1 MKNIKLLTSRYPYGV
16 GEQFLEEEIVHWAK
30 WDSACTLEVMPFV
43 KDGNLRYLPKE
54 IRVNESYSFKINY
67 IYFFALIISSFFW
80 KEIIYLIKSKKFS
93 FKNLLKLIKY
103 GILIVQSYNQLK
115 KSGLGTDYIYSY
127 WSNFSSYGALLYKM
141 KKNNVKVVTR
151 IHRFDL
157 YEYLYEKNYMPFKRQ
172 FINEYDAI
180 FVLSQEAR
188 NYLTDNFSVLDAKI
202 ILMPLGVKVDEA
214 IINYEKVSEC
224 IKIVSVSNCIKVKR
238 IDKIIDALKKLEGV
252 TSKKIIWHHYG
263 DGILKNKLIDYASRQ
278 LEKIEFEFKGNI
290 ENSELQKKLVIE
302 KYDLIINASESEGVP
317 VSLMEAMAKKIV
329 PIAPDVGGIRFLV
342 NQQNGFLLDSLC
354 EVEDIYNSVI
364 NYLNLSESEQNYIQY
379 NAFNTINTNYN
390 SEKNYNKFIEYFVR

>member
-16 GEQFLEEEIVHWAK
+16 GEQFLEEEIIHWAK

-43 KDGNLRYLPKE
+43 KDGNLRYLPEE

-67 IYFFALIISSFFW
+67 IYFFALITFSFFW

-103 GILIVQSYNQLK
+103 GVLIVQSYNQLK
-115 KSGLGTDYIYSY
+115 KSVLGTDYIYSY

-157 YEYLYEKNYMPFKRQ
+157 YEDLYEKNYMPFKRQ

-180 FVLSQEAR
+180 FVLSQEGR
-188 NYLTDNFSVLDAKI
+188 SYLTDNFSVLDAKI

-342 NQQNGFLLDSLC
+342 NQQNGFLLDSSC

-364 NYLNLSESEQNYIQY
+364 NYLNLSESEQNYIQS
-379 NAFNTINTNYN
+379 NAFNIINTNYN

>member
-1 MKNIKLLTSRYPYGV
+1 
-16 GEQFLEEEIVHWAK
+16 
-30 WDSACTLEVMPFV
+30 
-43 KDGNLRYLPKE
+43 
-54 IRVNESYSFKINY
+54 
-67 IYFFALIISSFFW
+67 
-80 KEIIYLIKSKKFS
+80 
-93 FKNLLKLIKY
+93 
-103 GILIVQSYNQLK
+103 
-115 KSGLGTDYIYSY
+115 
-127 WSNFSSYGALLYKM
+127 M

-157 YEYLYEKNYMPFKRQ
+157 YEDLYEKNYMPFKRQ

-180 FVLSQEAR
+180 FVLSQEGR
-188 NYLTDNFSVLDAKI
+188 SYLTDNFSVLDAKI

-342 NQQNGFLLDSLC
+342 NQQNGFLLDSSC

-364 NYLNLSESEQNYIQY
+364 NYLNLSESEQNYIQS
-379 NAFNTINTNYN
+379 NAFNIINTNYN

>member
-16 GEQFLEEEIVHWAK
+16 GEQFLEEEIIHWAK

-43 KDGNLRYLPKE
+43 KDGNLRYLPEE

-67 IYFFALIISSFFW
+67 IYFFTLITFSFFW

-103 GILIVQSYNQLK
+103 GVLIVQSFNQLK
-115 KSGLGTDYIYSY
+115 KSVLGTDYIYSY

-157 YEYLYEKNYMPFKRQ
+157 YEDLYEKNYMPFKRQ

-180 FVLSQEAR
+180 FVLSQEGR
-188 NYLTDNFSVLDAKI
+188 SYLTDNFSVLDAKI

-342 NQQNGFLLDSLC
+342 NQQNGFLLDSSC

-364 NYLNLSESEQNYIQY
+364 NYLNLSESEQNYIQS
-379 NAFNTINTNYN
+379 NAFNIINTNYN